1 MGQFVMSAVDD
12 LPTMYA
18 DFGQTAT
25 LHPLAGGGDTVG
37 LAILDEPGTTLI
49 GGDLLATDY
58 GLRYPAATF
67 PSIKRGDTI
76 TIGAVPYTARE
87 AAQPIGVDGLEHV
100 VPLARAS

>member
-1 MGQFVMSAVDD
+1 MD
-12 LPTMYA
+12 LAADLATLYA
-18 DFGQTAT
+18 DFGQTVT
-25 LHPLAGGGDTVG
+25 HHPAAGGGDTVG

-49 GGDLLATDY
+49 GGEQLATDY

-76 TIGAVPYTARE
+76 TIGAVTYNARE